1 MDDDNFRSR
10 VIALVVP
17 MALQNLINVGV
28 NATDVIML
36 GRVGEKAL
44 SGCSLAGQVLFV
56 LNLFLFGMTSGACVL
71 TAQYWG
77 KGDRDAIEKIL
88 GIVIRLAETAGIA
101 FMLVTL
107 LIPVLTA
114 QYWGKGD
121 RDAIEKIL
129 GIVIRLAETAGI
141 AFMLVTLLIPGSIM
155 KIFTNDPEVIAEGC
169 KYLRIVA
176 LTYPVTVYTMGYLNV
191 MKSVE
196 KVSECDEVRGKGR
209 HLHNRVRKLPCAEL
223 CDKCGFDIRSFG
235 GSEAGHRGRGDRYVL
250 RPHAGAGHRA
260 YLCEALQSRCKGA
273 AQICA
278 AYGSGAV

>member
-1 MDDDNFRSR
+1 MEFLRNKRSSIVDDDNFRSR

-107 LIPVLTA
+107 LIP
-114 QYWGKGD
+114 
-121 RDAIEKIL
+121 
-129 GIVIRLAETAGI
+129 
-141 AFMLVTLLIPGSIM
+141 GSIM
-155 KIFTNDPEVIAEGC
+155 KIFTNDPEVIEEGC

-196 KVSECDEVRGKGR
+196 KVVISTIVYGSSLALNFVINAVLIFG
-209 HLHNRVRKLPCAEL
+209 LLGAPKL
-223 CDKCGFDIRSFG
+223 GI
-235 GSEAGHRGRGDRYVL
+235 V
-250 RPHAGAGHRA
+250 
-260 YLCEALQSRCKGA
+260 GA
-273 AQICA
+273 AIGTFCA
-278 AYGSGAV
+278 RMLELGMKTFIDMLMNKTKP

>member
-44 SGCSLAGQVLFV
+44 SGASLAGQVLFV

-77 KGDRDAIEKIL
+77 KGDKDSIEKIL

-101 FMLVTL
+101 FMAVTL
-107 LIPVLTA
+107 LMP
-114 QYWGKGD
+114 
-121 RDAIEKIL
+121 E
-129 GIVIRLAETAGI
+129 
-141 AFMLVTLLIPGSIM
+141 PIM
-155 KIFTNDPEVIAEGC
+155 RIFTNDPEVIAEGC

-176 LTYPVTVYTMGYLNV
+176 LTIRDGIYDGL
-191 MKSVE
+191 SQR
-196 KVSECDEVRGKGR
+196 DEVRGK
-209 HLHNRVRKLPCAEL
+209 VV
-223 CDKCGFDIRSFG
+223 ISRSCMH
-235 GSEAGHRGRGDRYVL
+235 SLA
-250 RPHAGAGHRA
+250 
-260 YLCEALQSRCKGA
+260 
-273 AQICA
+273 
-278 AYGSGAV
+278 